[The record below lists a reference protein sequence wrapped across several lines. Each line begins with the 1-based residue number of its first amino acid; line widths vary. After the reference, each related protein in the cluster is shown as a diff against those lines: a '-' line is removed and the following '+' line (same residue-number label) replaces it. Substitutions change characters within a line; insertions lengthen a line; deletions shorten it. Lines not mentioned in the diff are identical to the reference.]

1 MPETHPDALVID
13 QRVAH
18 ISRLIE
24 RGQWMPGKH
33 HRKLAMRWGLSVQTV
48 SHYVSMA
55 MRCIRL
61 ARDGKLQEEVDQR
74 LMAILEDRRLASKR
88 IKHVVIGEHHYEYPD
103 PDTKSMLAADRLYL
117 EAIGALVRMRP
128 AGEAADGADTDLV
141 SLLRLELKANPTML
155 VTALRALRERAPG
168 EFKELVETT
177 VEAT

>member
-1 MPETHPDALVID
+1 MADSLTID
-13 QRVAH
+13 RRVSYVAK
-18 ISRLIE
+18 LIE
-24 RGQWMPGKH
+24 RGEWVGGKH
-33 HRKLAMRWGLSVQTV
+33 HRRLAKRWGIEVEQV
-48 SHYVSMA
+48 SHYVSQA

-61 ARDGKLQEEVDQR
+61 AREGKLQEEVDQR